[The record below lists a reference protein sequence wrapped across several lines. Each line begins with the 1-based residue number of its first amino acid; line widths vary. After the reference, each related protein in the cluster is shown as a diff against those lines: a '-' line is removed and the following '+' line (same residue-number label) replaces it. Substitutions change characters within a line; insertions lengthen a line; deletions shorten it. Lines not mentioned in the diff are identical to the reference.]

1 MDEEPS
7 LLIEDCYTI
16 TPEGE
21 LQEFPLHTEQRYL
34 FLTVEQVFTILYPS
48 AVVVDKYKEK
58 QKPERSSI
66 PMCCSGVIPSCTEG
80 TSMDNLYSFG
90 IGFDPSCLWYLMS
103 RARGLSFVH

>member
-1 MDEEPS
+1 MENLKLIILTNQRTYLLGKLQEMDEEPS

-34 FLTVEQVFTILYPS
+34 FLTVEQVFTILDPS

-58 QKPERSSI
+58 QKSE
-66 PMCCSGVIPSCTEG
+66 
-80 TSMDNLYSFG
+80 
-90 IGFDPSCLWYLMS
+90 
-103 RARGLSFVH
+103 